1 MGRQI
6 DRGPIAFMT
15 QETEDHAAPPEGRN
29 WWATVRDALPDDD
42 VLAAAVAA
50 ELHEPLEDVRPS
62 VMTATLVRRV
72 DASLDDLKAV
82 VDGERE
88 RARVRGVTTR
98 RRTGERSVGA
108 ETLEDLVTETRRLA
122 DAGSLDLP
130 AAVAVQRAAGGIAA
144 RSGTRLVL
152 FLARLAVIRRLVWDR
167 CVDEQRAGRLDA
179 DALGEMGR
187 WIFLWTEITSLV
199 VTDGYRAAER
209 EILARDAQA
218 RRSAL
223 EELLGVVASDALTVA
238 RLRRVASRFGLDPD
252 GQYRLAAIAPRPEA
266 DPTPDRAGID
276 EGDLELLA
284 GRIGHLLGSAAAGSE
299 GVGAG
304 IRLPVVL
311 PLRGRIVLLA
321 LAGWAGFG
329 RINPAL
335 DGTLGG
341 GSGRGAGAF
350 TGDTA
355 RGPAAPVAGPA
366 RPSAWVAV
374 GSSVVEGV
382 EAIARILAD
391 VVDAVRTAEDVGLRG
406 WIPDPGHLAVERLLL
421 AQRDL
426 GEAAVAHELGP
437 LLADDRLGPELIE
450 TLQVYFDAGENM
462 REAARRLH
470 LANRTVAYRLEKI
483 EGLLGG
489 PLDDASRRRLA
500 VALLVRRLQ
509 GGDA

>member
-1 MGRQI
+1 
-6 DRGPIAFMT
+6 MT
-15 QETEDHAAPPEGRN
+15 QETEGHAVPPQGLN

-42 VLAAAVAA
+42 LLAAAVAE
-50 ELHEPLEDVRPS
+50 ELDEPLEDVRPS

-82 VDGERE
+82 VDGERA
-88 RARVRGVTTR
+88 RARVRGVATTR
-98 RRTGERSVGA
+98 RGAERRVRA
-108 ETLEDLVTETRRLA
+108 ETLEDLLAETRGLA
-122 DAGSLDLP
+122 DAGTLDLP

-152 FLARLAVIRRLVWDR
+152 FLARLAVIRRLVWDH

-223 EELLGVVASDALTVA
+223 EELLGVVASDAPTVA
-238 RLRRVASRFGLDPD
+238 RLRRVAGRFGLDPD
-252 GQYRLAAIAPRPEA
+252 GSYRLAAVAPRQEA
-266 DPTPDRAGID
+266 DPTPDQAGID

-284 GRIGHLLGSAAAGSE
+284 GRIGHLLGSAAAGTE
-299 GVGAG
+299 GAGAG

-311 PLRGRIVLLA
+311 PMRGRIVLLA
-321 LAGWAGFG
+321 QAGWVGFG
-329 RINPAL
+329 RITAAL

-341 GSGRGAGAF
+341 PGRSGAGMAARNGAGAA
-350 TGDTA
+350 GRSGA
-355 RGPAAPVAGPA
+355 GAASRPAKA
-366 RPSAWVAV
+366 SAWVAV
-374 GSSVVEGV
+374 GSPTVEGV
-382 EAIARILAD
+382 EAIAGVLAD

-406 WIPDPGHLAVERLLL
+406 WIPEPGHLAVERLLL

-426 GEAAVAHELGP
+426 GEAAIAHELGP
-437 LLADDRLGPELIE
+437 LLADDRLGPELVE

>member
-1 MGRQI
+1 
-6 DRGPIAFMT
+6 MT
-15 QETEDHAAPPEGRN
+15 QEREGQAVPPQGLN

-42 VLAAAVAA
+42 VLAAAVAD
-50 ELHEPLEDVRPS
+50 ELDEPLEDVRPS

-82 VDGERE
+82 VEGERA
-88 RARVRGVTTR
+88 RARVRPVATIR
-98 RRTGERSVGA
+98 RGGERRIRA
-108 ETLEDLVTETRRLA
+108 ETQEALLAEARRLA
-122 DAGSLDLP
+122 DAGTLDLP

-144 RSGTRLVL
+144 RSGMRLVL

-238 RLRRVASRFGLDPD
+238 RLRRVAGRFGLDPD
-252 GQYRLAAIAPRPEA
+252 ERYRLVAVAPHPEA

-284 GRIGHLLGSAAAGSE
+284 GRIGHLLGSAAPGTE
-299 GVGAG
+299 GAGAG

-311 PLRGRIVLLA
+311 PMRGRIVVLA
-321 LAGWAGFG
+321 QAGWAGSS
-329 RINPAL
+329 RISAAL

-341 GSGRGAGAF
+341 PGRGGAGT
-350 TGDTA
+350 TG
-355 RGPAAPVAGPA
+355 
-366 RPSAWVAV
+366 RPTKASAWVAV
-374 GSSVVEGV
+374 GSPVVEGV
-382 EAIARILAD
+382 EAIAGVLAD

-437 LLADDRLGPELIE
+437 LLADERLGPELIE

-509 GGDA
+509 EGGA

>member
-1 MGRQI
+1 M
-6 DRGPIAFMT
+6 
-15 QETEDHAAPPEGRN
+15 
-29 WWATVRDALPDDD
+29 
-42 VLAAAVAA
+42 LAAAVAE
-50 ELHEPLEDVRPS
+50 ELDEPLEDVRPS
-62 VMTATLVRRV
+62 VLTATLVRRV

-82 VDGERE
+82 VDGERA
-88 RARVRGVTTR
+88 RARVRDLQVR
-98 RRTGERSVGA
+98 RGGERRVRA
-108 ETLEDLVTETRRLA
+108 ETLEDLLAETRRLA
-122 DAGSLDLP
+122 DAGTLDLP

-144 RSGTRLVL
+144 RSGMRLVL

-187 WIFLWTEITSLV
+187 WIFLWTEVSSLV

-238 RLRRVASRFGLDPD
+238 RLRRVAGRFGLDPD
-252 GQYRLAAIAPRPEA
+252 GTYRLAAVAPRHGGRPDA
-266 DPTPDRAGID
+266 RPARHRRGGPRGPRRPDRAPAGVGRRGHGGRRRRD
-276 EGDLELLA
+276 PPARGAADARPHRAARACRLGGLRPDHRRPWTARWAVRRGAVPGAA
-284 GRIGHLLGSAAAGSE
+284 GR
-299 GVGAG
+299 
-304 IRLPVVL
+304 
-311 PLRGRIVLLA
+311 
-321 LAGWAGFG
+321 
-329 RINPAL
+329 
-335 DGTLGG
+335 
-341 GSGRGAGAF
+341 
-350 TGDTA
+350 
-355 RGPAAPVAGPA
+355 PA
-366 RPSAWVAV
+366 RPSPWVAV
-374 GSSVVEGV
+374 GSPAVEGV
-382 EAIARILAD
+382 EALAGVLAD

-406 WIPDPGHLAVERLLL
+406 WVPDPGHLAVERLLL
-421 AQRDL
+421 AHRDL

-437 LLADDRLGPELIE
+437 LLADDRLGTELIE

>member
-1 MGRQI
+1 M
-6 DRGPIAFMT
+6 
-15 QETEDHAAPPEGRN
+15 
-29 WWATVRDALPDDD
+29 
-42 VLAAAVAA
+42 
-50 ELHEPLEDVRPS
+50 
-62 VMTATLVRRV
+62 
-72 DASLDDLKAV
+72 
-82 VDGERE
+82 
-88 RARVRGVTTR
+88 
-98 RRTGERSVGA
+98 
-108 ETLEDLVTETRRLA
+108 
-122 DAGSLDLP
+122 
-130 AAVAVQRAAGGIAA
+130 
-144 RSGTRLVL
+144 
-152 FLARLAVIRRLVWDR
+152 
-167 CVDEQRAGRLDA
+167 
-179 DALGEMGR
+179 
-187 WIFLWTEITSLV
+187 
-199 VTDGYRAAER
+199 
-209 EILARDAQA
+209 
-218 RRSAL
+218 
-223 EELLGVVASDALTVA
+223 
-238 RLRRVASRFGLDPD
+238 
-252 GQYRLAAIAPRPEA
+252 
-266 DPTPDRAGID
+266 
-276 EGDLELLA
+276 
-284 GRIGHLLGSAAAGSE
+284 SAAAGSE

-311 PLRGRIVLLA
+311 PMRGRIVLLA

-329 RINPAL
+329 RISPAL

-341 GSGRGAGAF
+341 GAGRGTGAR
-350 TGDTA
+350 TGVAA
-355 RGPAAPVAGPA
+355 RGLSEVAGRSGTIARPA

-374 GSSVVEGV
+374 GSPVVEGV
-382 EAIARILAD
+382 EAIAGVLAD

>member
-1 MGRQI
+1 
-6 DRGPIAFMT
+6 MT
-15 QETEDHAAPPEGRN
+15 QETEDQAVPSQGLN
-29 WWATVRDALPDDD
+29 WWATVRDALPADD
-42 VLAAAVAA
+42 VLAAAVAE
-50 ELHEPLEDVRPS
+50 ELDEPLADVRPS
-62 VMTATLVRRV
+62 VMMATLVRRV

-82 VDGERE
+82 VDGERA
-88 RARVRGVTTR
+88 RARVRAVATTR
-98 RRTGERSVGA
+98 RGGERRVRA
-108 ETLEDLVTETRRLA
+108 ETLDDLLAETRGLA
-122 DAGSLDLP
+122 DAGTLDLP

-144 RSGTRLVL
+144 RSGMRLVL

-223 EELLGVVASDALTVA
+223 EELLGVVASDSVTVS
-238 RLRRVASRFGLDPD
+238 RLRRVATRFGLDPD
-252 GQYRLAAIAPRPEA
+252 ERYRLAAVAPRKEA

-284 GRIGHLLGSAAAGSE
+284 GRIGHLLGSAAAGTE
-299 GVGAG
+299 GAGAG

-311 PLRGRIVLLA
+311 PMRGRIVLLA
-321 LAGWAGFG
+321 QAGWVGFG
-329 RINPAL
+329 RISAAL

-341 GSGRGAGAF
+341 PGRSGAGMAARSGAGA
-350 TGDTA
+350 A
-355 RGPAAPVAGPA
+355 SRPA
-366 RPSAWVAV
+366 RQSAWVAV
-374 GSSVVEGV
+374 GSPVVEGV
-382 EAIARILAD
+382 ESIAGVLAD

-437 LLADDRLGPELIE
+437 LLADDRLGPELVE

-509 GGDA
+509 EGDA

>member
-1 MGRQI
+1 MPSQGL
-6 DRGPIAFMT
+6 
-15 QETEDHAAPPEGRN
+15 N
-29 WWATVRDALPDDD
+29 WWATVRDALPADD
-42 VLAAAVAA
+42 VLAAAVAE
-50 ELHEPLEDVRPS
+50 ELDEPLEDVRPS

-82 VDGERE
+82 VDGERA
-88 RARVRGVTTR
+88 RARVRAVATTR
-98 RRTGERSVGA
+98 RGGERRVRA
-108 ETLEDLVTETRRLA
+108 ETLDDLLAETRGLA
-122 DAGSLDLP
+122 DAGTLDLP

-144 RSGTRLVL
+144 RSGMRLVL

-223 EELLGVVASDALTVA
+223 EELLGVVASDSVTVS
-238 RLRRVASRFGLDPD
+238 RLRRVATRFGLDPD
-252 GQYRLAAIAPRPEA
+252 ERYRLAAVAPRQEA

-284 GRIGHLLGSAAAGSE
+284 GRIGHLLGSAAAGTE
-299 GVGAG
+299 GAGAG

-311 PLRGRIVLLA
+311 PMRGRIVLLA
-321 LAGWAGFG
+321 QAGWVGFG
-329 RINPAL
+329 RITAAL

-341 GSGRGAGAF
+341 PGRSGGGMATRSGAGMASRH
-350 TGDTA
+350 A
-355 RGPAAPVAGPA
+355 RQ
-366 RPSAWVAV
+366 SAWVAV
-374 GSSVVEGV
+374 GSPVVEGV
-382 EAIARILAD
+382 ESIAGVLAD

-437 LLADDRLGPELIE
+437 LLADDRLGPELVE